1 MLDVEHY
8 KALFFPPS
16 TEIIPTSPCSK
27 QDMDVTMI
35 FDAFSK
41 KLYFQK
47 THLQEDFKA

>member
-1 MLDVEHY
+1 
-8 KALFFPPS
+8 
-16 TEIIPTSPCSK
+16 
-27 QDMDVTMI
+27 MDVTMI